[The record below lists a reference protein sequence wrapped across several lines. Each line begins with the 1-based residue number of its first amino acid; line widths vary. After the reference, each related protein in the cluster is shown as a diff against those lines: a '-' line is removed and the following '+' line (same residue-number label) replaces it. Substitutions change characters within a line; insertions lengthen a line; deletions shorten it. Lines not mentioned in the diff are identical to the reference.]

1 MKKEEKSK
9 SKNPGQSLC
18 DLMMDRFLML
28 DKHERIPLR
37 VTLHLLGCKKC
48 RSQVRY
54 LAKAEKIAA
63 EPLKIS
69 VPLTNSKIDAILKE
83 ANPAWPAKNL
93 KIKPVSMKKWI
104 FYGILMILLMT
115 TYQLSAAKLGS
126 ETVNTFFYIIFG
138 IVVTAYCAIFIAV
151 NLDFFVKKISSTN
164 SQDLSACRS

>member
-1 MKKEEKSK
+1 MKKENSK
-9 SKNPGQSLC
+9 SKNLIKSRC

-54 LAKAEKIAA
+54 LSKAEKIAA

-69 VPLTNSKIDAILKE
+69 VPL
-83 ANPAWPAKNL
+83 
-93 KIKPVSMKKWI
+93 IKPVSMKKWI
-104 FYGILMILLMT
+104 FYGILMILLMA

-126 ETVNTFFYIIFG
+126 ETANTFFYIIFG
-138 IVVTAYCAIFIAV
+138 IVVTAYCAIFIAA

-164 SQDLSACRS
+164 SQDLFACRS